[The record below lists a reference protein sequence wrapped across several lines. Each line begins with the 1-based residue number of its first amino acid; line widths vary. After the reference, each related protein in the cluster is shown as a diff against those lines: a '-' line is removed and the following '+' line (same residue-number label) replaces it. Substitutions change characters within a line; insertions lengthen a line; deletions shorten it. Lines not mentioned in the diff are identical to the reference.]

1 MTSGPAVGASSQSG
15 GAAAAVVFTKGGS
28 LSPSVLRHSSNI
40 SSGNSVGYSPH
51 NPLAGLY
58 SPKALHTPLQDVGLS
73 NESGISDSPL
83 LHRFARPAPAPSEVM
98 VPVPHDGARAIA
110 NGNSF

>member
-1 MTSGPAVGASSQSG
+1 M
-15 GAAAAVVFTKGGS
+15 FTKGGS

-73 NESGISDSPL
+73 NDSGINDSPVL
-83 LHRFARPAPAPSEVM
+83 SRYARAPAPSEVM
-98 VPVPHDGARAIA
+98 VPVPSEMPREIA
-110 NGNSF
+110 NGINIFYSDEILGFDLVIFSVR